1 MARVRER
8 LAKMHALVGGRA
20 AAATGSGSG
29 EGGGRRG
36 GRDDEVAFTSEIVGR
51 RAVSAA
57 KGEGGVGKA
66 AVPETM
72 VLLRWKPYD
81 M

>member
-51 RAVSAA
+51 RAVTSA
-57 KGEGGVGKA
+57 KGGESVVGKA
-66 AVPETM
+66 VTETM

>member
-57 KGEGGVGKA
+57 KGEGVVGKA
-66 AVPETM
+66 VTETM